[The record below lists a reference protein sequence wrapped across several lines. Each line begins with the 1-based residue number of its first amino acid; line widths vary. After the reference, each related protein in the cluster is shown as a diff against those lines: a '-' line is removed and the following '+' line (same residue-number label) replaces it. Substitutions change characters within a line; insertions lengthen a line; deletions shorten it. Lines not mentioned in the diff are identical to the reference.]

1 MAQNLS
7 NDHINLTMLT
17 DFYEI
22 TMANGY
28 FANGFKDTIGYFD
41 MFFRKVPDGGGF
53 AIMAGVEQLV
63 NYLSELSFTQEDID
77 YLRSKHIF
85 REEFLVLSEELQVYL
100 RCLGCAG
107 GHADLPG

>member
-28 FANGFKDTIGYFD
+28 FTNGFKDTIGYFD
-41 MFFRKVPDGGGF
+41 MFSAECRT
-53 AIMAGVEQLV
+53 A
-63 NYLSELSFTQEDID
+63 
-77 YLRSKHIF
+77 
-85 REEFLVLSEELQVYL
+85 
-100 RCLGCAG
+100 
-107 GHADLPG
+107 ADLPLWQAWSSSSIT

>member
-28 FANGFKDTIGYFD
+28 FTNGFKDTIGYFD
-41 MFFRKVPDGGGF
+41 MFFRKVPDG
-53 AIMAGVEQLV
+53 
-63 NYLSELSFTQEDID
+63 
-77 YLRSKHIF
+77 
-85 REEFLVLSEELQVYL
+85 
-100 RCLGCAG
+100 
-107 GHADLPG
+107 LPLWQAWSSSSIT

>member
-28 FANGFKDTIGYFD
+28 FTNGFKDTIGYFD
-41 MFFRKVPDGGGF
+41 MFFRECRTAAVCHYGRRG
-53 AIMAGVEQLV
+53 AARQL
-63 NYLSELSFTQEDID
+63 LE
-77 YLRSKHIF
+77 
-85 REEFLVLSEELQVYL
+85 
-100 RCLGCAG
+100 
-107 GHADLPG
+107 

>member
-28 FANGFKDTIGYFD
+28 FTNGFKDTIGYFD
-41 MFFRKVPDGGGF
+41 MFFRKV
-53 AIMAGVEQLV
+53 
-63 NYLSELSFTQEDID
+63 LSGLLRLFCQEVLLILILEPALLQSPVMRLLILLLS
-77 YLRSKHIF
+77 
-85 REEFLVLSEELQVYL
+85 
-100 RCLGCAG
+100 
-107 GHADLPG
+107 

>member
-28 FANGFKDTIGYFD
+28 FTNGFKDTIGYFD
-41 MFFRKVPDGGGF
+41 MFFRKVPDG
-53 AIMAGVEQLV
+53 ASVPKIKI
-63 NYLSELSFTQEDID
+63 SEHLAKNTRQ
-77 YLRSKHIF
+77 
-85 REEFLVLSEELQVYL
+85 
-100 RCLGCAG
+100 G
-107 GHADLPG
+107 

>member
-41 MFFRKVPDGGGF
+41 MFFRKV
-53 AIMAGVEQLV
+53 
-63 NYLSELSFTQEDID
+63 LSGLPRLFCQEVLLISVLEPVR
-77 YLRSKHIF
+77 LRSPVM
-85 REEFLVLSEELQVYL
+85 RLL
-100 RCLGCAG
+100 CLG
-107 GHADLPG
+107 